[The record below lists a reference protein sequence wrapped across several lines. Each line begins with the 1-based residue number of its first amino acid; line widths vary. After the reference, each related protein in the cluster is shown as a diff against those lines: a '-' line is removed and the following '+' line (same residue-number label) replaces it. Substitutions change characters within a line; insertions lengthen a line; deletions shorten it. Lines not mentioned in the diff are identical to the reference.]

1 MPEIGCE
8 IVGSGH
14 EAFCDDIIDGC
25 SFFESQEGF
34 REFGFCG
41 GRGGGRG
48 MIVVGG
54 AKDEIG

>member
-14 EAFCDDIIDGC
+14 KAFRDDIIDGC
-25 SFFESQEGF
+25 SFFEPQERF
-34 REFGFCG
+34 REFGFCC
-41 GRGGGRG
+41 GRGRGRG